1 MPESGRVPIA
11 MDEENGPVGSG
22 HIQRQEQQEQNS
34 QKCPPSK
41 L

>member
-1 MPESGRVPIA
+1 

-22 HIQRQEQQEQNS
+22 HIQRQEHQEQSS
-34 QKCPPSK
+34 QKCPPNE